1 MHAQRLPALAVSL
14 PSLSR
19 VSLEGPVVRATDML
33 AGARIRELLTAG
45 FPARFH
51 FRVELW
57 SEGGWF
63 NDIERRLEYDLL
75 VRYIALEKVYE
86 VVQVIEERPFSLGR
100 FVRVEDAGSAIARPT
115 RVPITAF
122 QTRRS
127 MYYLARLDVEVLS
140 ISDLDEVQRWLRGE
154 LRPAISGERNPG
166 TALTRGFR
174 TLATRLLG
182 GEKREYEARTPTFRV
197 P

>member
-63 NDIERRLEYDLL
+63 NDIERRLDYDLL

-115 RVPITAF
+115 
-122 QTRRS
+122 
-127 MYYLARLDVEVLS
+127 
-140 ISDLDEVQRWLRGE
+140 
-154 LRPAISGERNPG
+154 
-166 TALTRGFR
+166 
-174 TLATRLLG
+174 
-182 GEKREYEARTPTFRV
+182 
-197 P
+197 